1 MHSINDLSL
10 FLSFE
15 NVRMCFNG
23 LCIAKYYDEE
33 MPQLVSIFLKS
44 HHQVALG
51 WVRQLNPERTGA
63 HKKPI

>member
-1 MHSINDLSL
+1 MHFINGLSL

-15 NVRMCFNG
+15 NVRMCFHG

-33 MPQLVSIFLKS
+33 MPRPVSIFFKS

-51 WVRQLNPERTGA
+51 WVTNS
-63 HKKPI
+63 